1 MSKTEKNRENQR
13 ISKEYMQ
20 KQETDEFA
28 LFR

>member
-1 MSKTEKNRENQR
+1 MSKTEKNGENQR
-13 ISKEYMQ
+13 ISEKYMQ

>member
-1 MSKTEKNRENQR
+1 MSKTKKNRENQR
-13 ISKEYMQ
+13 ISKEYTQ